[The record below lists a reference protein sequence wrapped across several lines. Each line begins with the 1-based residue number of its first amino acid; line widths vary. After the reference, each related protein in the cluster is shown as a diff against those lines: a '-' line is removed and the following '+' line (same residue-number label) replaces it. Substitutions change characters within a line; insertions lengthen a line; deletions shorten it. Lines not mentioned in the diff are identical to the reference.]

1 MKRLNTEI
9 FIEKSRKIHNNKYDY
24 SLVDYKNVRTLVKII
39 CPNCGVLEQLPWT
52 HMKGIG
58 CAKCYCLTNNKFI
71 EKSKKIHDNIIEK
84 LNDMF
89 NR

>member
-24 SLVDYKNVRTLVKII
+24 NIRL
-39 CPNCGVLEQLPWT
+39 
-52 HMKGIG
+52 
-58 CAKCYCLTNNKFI
+58 LTIKYD
-71 EKSKKIHDNIIEK
+71 DNIIEK